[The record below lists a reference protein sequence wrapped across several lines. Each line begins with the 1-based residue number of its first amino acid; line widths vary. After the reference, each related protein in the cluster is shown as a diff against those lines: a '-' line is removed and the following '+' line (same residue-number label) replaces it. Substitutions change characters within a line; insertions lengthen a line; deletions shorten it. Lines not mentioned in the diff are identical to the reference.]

1 MQTTIT
7 RKTRKP
13 MSNQNHLTKEQLQ
26 QRLLDIFEKADH
38 QNSALVGIYKLFIP
52 DWEKIERLEG
62 FPTVGQ
68 EMWCYICNL
77 FIDFDQKCHPNVIN
91 GGLWINCGFSSNP
104 DLGPWE
110 ISFDQCSF
118 IYL

>member
-1 MQTTIT
+1 MNQTLT
-7 RKTRKP
+7 RTKF
-13 MSNQNHLTKEQLQ
+13 QNFKKEDLQ
-26 QRLLDIFEKADH
+26 HRLQEIFERTDH
-38 QNSALVGIYKLFIP
+38 QNSALTEIYKLFIP

-77 FIDFDQKCHPNVIN
+77 FIDLDQKHHHKVFN
-91 GGLWINCGFSSNP
+91 GGLWINSGFSSNP

-110 ISFDQCSF
+110 ISFDHCSF